1 MVTWWRVAAARFGGD
16 CGGSDGGG
24 EDGGGEGGG
33 EGGGGEGGGGEG
45 GSDGGGG
52 DGGGEGGGGEGGGK
66 EAEERVVVAM
76 VEVKEAEERVV
87 VVMVEARGVEERVV
101 DKVAVATA
109 AATLLLYTCRHGCTP
124 FLAQGFKQ
132 FRLASRCAR
141 RSRRCCSTSPCR
153 TQLTWTAGR
162 SS

>member
-1 MVTWWRVAAARFGGD
+1 MVVT
-16 CGGSDGGG
+16 
-24 EDGGGEGGG
+24 
-33 EGGGGEGGGGEG
+33 
-45 GSDGGGG
+45 
-52 DGGGEGGGGEGGGK
+52 
-66 EAEERVVVAM
+66 M
-76 VEVKEAEERVV
+76 VEE
-87 VVMVEARGVEERVV
+87 RGVEERGVEERGV

-109 AATLLLYTCRHGCTP
+109 AATLLVYSCRHGCT

-153 TQLTWTAGR
+153 TQLTWTAGQ